1 MQDDSNGENEMDKK
15 DGFDDDDSANIT
27 RIPVPR
33 QTYIAVPKVELVSS
47 LITLF
52 PSSEDASMLLEIFA
66 CLESVVHAEHKSL
79 LEELRMDYSLAHSVV
94 DDEKPSTS
102 KSDSHSDES
111 FRGGPRFS
119 KWRPK
124 EWWRRIAKKVRGS
137 QRNESQVGD
146 PIGAVGSV
154 GENGR
159 PTSESMDTLL
169 ETEEVIETQREKAT
183 VRFQRHFMRLLKS
196 AQFKGLSVNDLKLT
210 AALNSDYLL
219 TLPID
224 VDWNSAASADALLF
238 RRGYA
243 TERQEGRLFGAK
255 LDYIQSVSLSK
266 IFNGLTGLPL
276 LHFTNVVNLQ
286 HVSRYLTSYVLVIGS
301 VFIWMKF
308 VSLAKDGS

>member
-1 MQDDSNGENEMDKK
+1 VDKRDDS
-15 DGFDDDDSANIT
+15 DDDESANIT

-47 LITLF
+47 LMTLF

-66 CLESVVHAEHKSL
+66 CLESVFHAEHKSL
-79 LEELRMDYSLAHSVV
+79 
-94 DDEKPSTS
+94 
-102 KSDSHSDES
+102 KSDSDSDES
-111 FRGGPRFS
+111 FAHAP
-119 KWRPK
+119 KWRPR
-124 EWWRRIAKKVRGS
+124 EWWRRISKRVRSSQKKGS
-137 QRNESQVGD
+137 RVDDAVVDD
-146 PIGAVGSV
+146 PSGVVGSV
-154 GENGR
+154 VENGR
-159 PTSESMDTLL
+159 PIPEKMDTLV
-169 ETEEVIETQREKAT
+169 EEVVETQREKAT

-255 LDYIQSVSLSK
+255 LDYIQSVFLSNF
-266 IFNGLTGLPL
+266 FNGLTGSLL
-276 LHFTNVVNLQ
+276 LHFSNFVNLQ
-286 HVSRYLTSYVLVIGS
+286 HVFSSIKVCETYALGRS
-301 VFIWMKF
+301 VF
-308 VSLAKDGS
+308 S

>member
-1 MQDDSNGENEMDKK
+1 VDKRDDS
-15 DGFDDDDSANIT
+15 DDDESANIT

-47 LITLF
+47 LMTLF

-66 CLESVVHAEHKSL
+66 CLESVFHAEHKSL
-79 LEELRMDYSLAHSVV
+79 LEELRMDYRLAHSVV
-94 DDEKPSTS
+94 EDEKPSTS
-102 KSDSHSDES
+102 KSDSDSDES
-111 FRGGPRFS
+111 FAHAP
-119 KWRPK
+119 KWRPR
-124 EWWRRIAKKVRGS
+124 EWWRRISKRVRSSQKKGS
-137 QRNESQVGD
+137 RVDDAVVDD
-146 PIGAVGSV
+146 PSGVVGSV
-154 GENGR
+154 VENGR
-159 PTSESMDTLL
+159 PIPEKMDTLV
-169 ETEEVIETQREKAT
+169 EEVVETQREKAT

-255 LDYIQSVSLSK
+255 LDYIQSVFLSNF
-266 IFNGLTGLPL
+266 FNGLTGSLL
-276 LHFTNVVNLQ
+276 LHFSNFVNLQ
-286 HVSRYLTSYVLVIGS
+286 HVFSSIKVCETYALGRS
-301 VFIWMKF
+301 VF
-308 VSLAKDGS
+308 S